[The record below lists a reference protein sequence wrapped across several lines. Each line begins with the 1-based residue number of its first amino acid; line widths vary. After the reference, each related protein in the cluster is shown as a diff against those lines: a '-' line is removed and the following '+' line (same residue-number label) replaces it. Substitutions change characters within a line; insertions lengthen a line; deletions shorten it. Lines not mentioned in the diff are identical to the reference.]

1 MQVKTEE
8 KIFLEK
14 LKKQEVSIDDMDTIK
29 DLKYNREFIY
39 NAIKIEPKII
49 LKSGENILYE
59 FNNDKENVL
68 KLLKYNPLILQYANE
83 KFKDDIDVVSEAI
96 RKDVD
101 AAVYASERILG
112 TKEIVLD
119 LLDIRP
125 GVYKYITDELK
136 NDEEIVF
143 RYLKYCNYISPN
155 ITYQYITDSLKN
167 NKEFLKKTAERIN
180 NYSGIFNIASFELK
194 NDKDFINYFFNED
207 KEVFKLLDIDYIEEN
222 FNEKD
227 IFEIIKEDPLNYK
240 ILPQKFKL
248 NHDIG
253 IETIRRLEDLYAD
266 YEDEYYSP
274 SDVLDKELLNDKE
287 FIIKALETHIVGLN
301 ELNSELSNDKDI
313 AKIILKN
320 NPYAYKHTLGN
331 EIKKDE
337 EIVLFVLEKQPLL
350 IIDAGDKILN
360 NKNII
365 DKINFH
371 NSNLLFHG
379 CEVFKNYP
387 YIVEKIKEGIH
398 KDIKENKHV
407 LSHFHNNIMNDK
419 EFLIEI
425 LKKKPQDIKIIDPK
439 FYDDKDV
446 MIIAIEFD
454 KNIKYIGNKLLSDK
468 DIVNI
473 LLEKNIDTNKIKLDE
488 NSDKETVLKF
498 LDKQLKGGKPVLKY
512 LSDELKKDREVVTK
526 ALEKNGYNLQFADV
540 SFKDDK
546 KLVALALKDGVSNIK
561 YASIEL
567 QSVYVTKINRVNY
580 INKFLSDDSNKE
592 NTDFKVFKTT
602 LGFDDENIKNN
613 IKNLIKEFDLSPE
626 TYKLVL
632 EKQEKLFNSKNK
644 KIIEKDL

>member
-14 LKKQEVSIDDMDTIK
+14 LKKHEISIDDIDTIQ

-96 RKDVD
+96 RKDID
-101 AAVYASERILG
+101 ATVYASERILG
-112 TKEIVLD
+112 TKEIVLE

-136 NDEEIVF
+136 NDEDIAL
-143 RYLKYCNYISPN
+143 RSLKYNTYIA
-155 ITYQYITDSLKN
+155 QDFTDSLKN

-194 NDKDFINYFFNED
+194 NDKDFVNYFLNKD

-222 FNEKD
+222 FNKKD
-227 IFEIIKEDPLNYK
+227 ILEIIKEDPLNYK
-240 ILPQKFKL
+240 FLPQKFKL
-248 NHDIG
+248 NHNIG
-253 IETIRRLEDLYAD
+253 IETIRRLEVLYAD
-266 YEDEYYSP
+266 YEDEYYEP
-274 SDVLDKELLNDKE
+274 KDILDKELLNDKE
-287 FIIKALETHIVGLN
+287 FIIKALKTYTFGLHS
-301 ELNSELSNDKDI
+301 LNSEFYNDKDI
-313 AKIILKN
+313 AKVILKL
-320 NPYAYKHTLGN
+320 NPYAYKNQLGN

-337 EIVLFVLEKQPLL
+337 EIVLLVLKREPLL
-350 IIDAGDKILN
+350 IIDADDKILN

-365 DKINFH
+365 DQIDFLNR
-371 NSNLLFHG
+371 NLLFNG

-387 YIVEKIKEGIH
+387 YILEKIKEGIH
-398 KDIKENKHV
+398 KDIKENEHV

-425 LKKKPQDIKIIDPK
+425 LNKKPQDIKIIDPK
-439 FYDDKDV
+439 LYDDKDV
-446 MIIAIEFD
+446 MLAALKFD
-454 KNIKYIGNKLLSDK
+454 KNIRYIGNKLLSDK
-468 DIVNI
+468 DIVNV

-498 LDKQLKGGKPVLKY
+498 LDKQVKGGKPVLKY

-526 ALEKNGYNLQFADV
+526 ALEKNGYNLQFSDV